1 MENLKEQLE
10 QTELDRSEWI
20 LLRESKKEI
29 EALHRD
35 ANKALE
41 TLTELRPLG
50 IQSLDRFY
58 EIKKD
63 IVKFIH
69 SEMLKDKK
77 IRDLAQAIDIK
88 LLTVPDY
95 LKRAEVLMN
104 QEIDTTYLE
113 FDSEWQINFD
123 RLEDYA
129 DRYYRTFAKEP
140 DAIEKYNLA
149 KKVCDYLNMLQM
161 GVYSKSGFVSAMI
174 AYHPENG
181 FIPDLDFVLSG
192 INPYRN

>member
-1 MENLKEQLE
+1 MQTQVE

-35 ANKALE
+35 ANKALQ
-41 TLTELRPLG
+41 TLTELQPLG
-50 IQSLDRFY
+50 IQSLERFY
-58 EIKKD
+58 DIKKD
-63 IVKFIH
+63 IAGFIRI
-69 SEMLKDKK
+69 EMLKDKK

-88 LLTVPDY
+88 LLTVPDH
-95 LKRAEVLMN
+95 LKRAEVLIN

-113 FDSEWQINFD
+113 FESEWQINFD
-123 RLEDYA
+123 KLEDYA
-129 DRYYRTFAKEP
+129 DSYYRTFAKEP

-149 KKVCDYLNMLQM
+149 KMVCDYLNGLQM

-174 AYHPENG
+174 DYHPEHG
-181 FIPDLDFVLSG
+181 FIPDSDFVLSG
-192 INPYRN
+192 INPYKN